1 MIDMRMLTFIAG
13 ILYILYFILEH
24 INNVKVRAEIK
35 HVVHVNGIRG
45 KSTVSRLID
54 AGLRESGLRVFTK
67 TTGTSPRMIFVNGE
81 EHEIKRKGNANIREQ
96 IKVMRVAQKQKAE
109 IFVVECMAINPQL
122 QWVTQN
128 RILNADI
135 GVITNVRLDHLDQM
149 GKSLDSVASSLSM
162 SAPKNGTL
170 FTADAR
176 YFDYYKELGDN
187 QNTKVYLSNHKLDYY
202 EEIDFG
208 DNVAIAVDVCKHL
221 GVDEEI
227 AIQGMKKYRKDPG
240 ALKKYSYINQQNA
253 KVEFV
258 NAMAAN
264 DPISTGIILQRFQEG
279 HDPQKTKILLINNRK
294 DRISRMEQYVKFA
307 VAYQD
312 FFELI
317 WVTKDMGNLMV
328 TSMKRSGIPSTK
340 IIGLNDINELDK
352 IKNDAFIFA
361 VGNIGG
367 YGKEILDYVQKAG
380 VRID

>member
-1 MIDMRMLTFIAG
+1 MRMLTFIAG